1 LASLCHRPPQF
12 FLDSKDRQEVA
23 LVYLYESLSLWEN
36 GEVQDIHAVIR
47 ECREEIQEEE
57 TKRQQQQQQEEE
69 EEERRRR
76 KNGWQAFVGKIEDGV
91 KKLFKR

>member
-1 LASLCHRPPQF
+1 LWMRS
-12 FLDSKDRQEVA
+12 FLLRA
-23 LVYLYESLSLWEN
+23 
-36 GEVQDIHAVIR
+36 QDIHAVIR